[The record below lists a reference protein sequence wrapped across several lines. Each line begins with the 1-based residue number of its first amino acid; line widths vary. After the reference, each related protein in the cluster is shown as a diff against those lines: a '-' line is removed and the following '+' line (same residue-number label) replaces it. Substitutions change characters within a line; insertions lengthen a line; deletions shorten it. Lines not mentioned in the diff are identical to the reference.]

1 DQFILEQIAGDILGE
16 DAATGF
22 LVAGPDDK
30 VKSPD
35 PVLTANQRAD
45 ELHDMVSTTG
55 STFLALTVGCARCHN
70 HKFDPIPQTDYY
82 AMRAIFEGVQH
93 GDRKMKAP
101 GYEAKEQQLAEAK
114 KRLMEIDIKLADF
127 EPVTQV
133 GVVETAHLRSP

>member
-45 ELHDMVSTTG
+45 ELHDRVSTTG
-55 STFLALTVGCARCHN
+55 STFRGLTVGCARCHN
-70 HKFDPIPQTDYY
+70 HKFDPIPQPAYY
-82 AMRAIFEGVQH
+82 AMRAVFEGVQH
-93 GDRKMKAP
+93 GDRKMKASDSDQ
-101 GYEAKEQQLAEAK
+101 KEKELMNRRKRLAE
-114 KRLMEIDIKLADF
+114 IDSSLAAF
-127 EPVTQV
+127 EPMAQV
-133 GVVETAHLRSP
+133 INIDTNRLR